1 MQIRIKKDKEDKV
14 LEFVTTAISLLEPG
28 GNTHKFEYKF
38 EQYVYA
44 LSNLIKIPGIKNFN
58 DAQLIIRNA
67 IQKLKNY
74 SLTVTP
80 QVNP

>member
-14 LEFVTTAISLLEPG
+14 LKFITTAISLLEPG
-28 GNTHKFEYKF
+28 GNAHKFEYKF

-67 IQKLKNY
+67 IQNRN
-74 SLTVTP
+74 SSF
-80 QVNP
+80 